1 MKRNQK
7 LIGIGLTLVG
17 GCFWGLCGAC
27 GQYLFQY
34 EHVTSNF
41 LVPWRMTLAGAI
53 LLLWHLFR
61 NPKQTFAPWRRGK
74 DALQLIIYAIFGMAM
89 CQYAYF
95 ATIELSNA
103 GTATVLQ
110 YAAPAMLLLVVC
122 AMERR
127 WPGKLE
133 LLAVVCATAGVF
145 LLATHG
151 NFGTLAISGRTL
163 VVGMIAAL
171 AVVAYNLL
179 PRQLLKRF
187 DAPLLLGWGTF
198 LGGILLTILLRPG
211 QYTVTVDG
219 PLIACMAAI
228 VLLGTIGS
236 FTLYM
241 MGMKIIGPT
250 KAALYACIE
259 PVAAA
264 VLSAVWLGV
273 GFVAMDLVGFALI
286 LLTTF
291 ILAVPDLKKKPQT
304 QQSKEEHAPCNT
316 EN

>member
-1 MKRNQK
+1 MKRKQTMT
-7 LIGIGLTLVG
+7 GVTLTLLG

-27 GQYLFQY
+27 AQYLFRT

-41 LVPWRMTLAGAI
+41 LVPWRMTLAGA
-53 LLLWHLFR
+53 LLLGWHLAR
-61 NPKQTFAPWRRGK
+61 SPKQLLGPWRSGR
-74 DALQLIIYAIFGMAM
+74 DARQLLLYAIFGMAM

-122 AMERR
+122 CLERR
-127 WPGKLE
+127 WPGRIE
-133 LLAVVCATAGVF
+133 VLAVVCASAGVF

-151 NFGTLAISGRTL
+151 NFGTLAISGKTL
-163 VVGMIAAL
+163 AMGMVAAL

-179 PRQLLKRF
+179 PRQLLQRF
-187 DAPLLLGWGTF
+187 SAPLLLGWGMF
-198 LGGILLTILLRPG
+198 LGGLLLCVTLRPWR
-211 QYTVTVDG
+211 YHVALTPRLV
-219 PLIACMAAI
+219 LCMAVI
-228 VLLGTIGS
+228 VLVGTIGS

-241 MGMKIIGPT
+241 MGMKRIGPT

-264 VLSAVWLGV
+264 VLSAVWLKVPFTG
-273 GFVAMDLVGFALI
+273 MDLLGFALI
-286 LLTTF
+286 LSTTV
-291 ILAVPDLKKKPQT
+291 ILAVPDLKN
-304 QQSKEEHAPCNT
+304 SAVA
-316 EN
+316 

>member
-7 LIGIGLTLVG
+7 LLGIVLTLIG

-27 GQYLFQY
+27 AQYLFEN

-53 LLLWHLFR
+53 LLVYHICR
-61 NPKQTFAPWRRGK
+61 NPKMLLGPWKKGR
-74 DALQLIIYAIFGMAM
+74 DTVQLVLYAIFGMAM

-110 YAAPAMLLLVVC
+110 YSAPAMLLIIVC
-122 AMERR
+122 FMERR
-127 WPGKLE
+127 LPGRIDIF
-133 LLAVVCATAGVF
+133 AVICASIGVF

-151 NFGTLAISGRTL
+151 NWGTLAISGKTL
-163 VVGMIAAL
+163 AMGMIAAL

-179 PRQLLKRF
+179 PRKLMKRF
-187 DAPLLLGWGTF
+187 SASLLLGWGML
-198 LGGILLTILLRPG
+198 LGGLILMVLLRPWH
-211 QYTVTVDG
+211 YPAEVNLTLV
-219 PLIACMAAI
+219 LCMAVI
-228 VLLGTIGS
+228 ILLGTIGS

-264 VLSAVWLGV
+264 ALAAIWLKV
-273 GFVAMDLVGFALI
+273 PFIAMDLVGFVLI
-286 LLTTF
+286 LSTTF
-291 ILAVPDLKKKPQT
+291 ILSIPDLRKATHHEQEKAQV
-304 QQSKEEHAPCNT
+304 CNT
-316 EN
+316 EH